1 MSRRKLTLD
10 EKALFPPFLRDVFEI
25 FTKANKE
32 IYLVGAGVRAIL
44 SGKEPVNCDL
54 TTNATPQETLEI
66 MKDFEPFYEN
76 EFGMVGVP
84 ISGQRSVVSGQE
96 EIYEI
101 TTYRSEKGYSD
112 FRRPDEVTWG
122 KSIEEDVVRRDFTMN
137 AVLVGP
143 IKNSKN
149 QSAGWRIEKPNYD
162 YEIID
167 MVEGIEDFDNGIIRT
182 VGEPEQ
188 RFGED
193 ALRMMRAIRF
203 ASTLGFVIEPKTLAA
218 ISAKASLLSKIS
230 RERVRDELLKI
241 IGSDYP
247 AEGVRLLINTGLME
261 YIIPEVLLAK
271 GVDQN
276 GHHTLEVLEHMIG
289 ALANCPSRNPI
300 VRLATFLHDIGKAP
314 TKRYHCVNCGKIVHD
329 NPKDEG
335 LFCENCHTPQ
345 SRKEATTFYGHEV
358 VGERMVAKIGD
369 DLRLPNKDKEKIK
382 TLVRWHMFTY
392 QRDMTDAA
400 IRRLIRNVGKENIND
415 LMLLRIGDR
424 KGGGSK
430 TTSWRL
436 LELQKRIGEQLY
448 EPMEIRDMAIKG
460 NEVMDILG
468 ISGGPKVGE
477 VLRKLFEEVLE
488 DTSKN
493 NKEYLTRRVK
503 EIA

>member
-1 MSRRKLTLD
+1 MSKRKLTRD
-10 EKALFPPFLRDVFEI
+10 EVALFPPFLIKVFDL
-25 FTKANKE
+25 FSASNKE

-44 SGKEPVNCDL
+44 SGKVPVNCDL

-76 EFGMVGVP
+76 DFGMVGV
-84 ISGQRSVVSGQE
+84 SVENSNE

-112 FRRPDEVTWG
+112 FRRPDEVVWG
-122 KSIEEDVVRRDFTMN
+122 KTIEEDVVRRDFTMN

-143 IKNSKN
+143 IKNSKI
-149 QSAGWRIEKPNYD
+149 QSAGWRIENSNYD
-162 YEIID
+162 YEMVD
-167 MVEGIEDFDNGIIRT
+167 LVEGIEDFDNGIIRT
-182 VGEPEQ
+182 VGEPEL

-218 ISAKASLLSKIS
+218 ISMKASLLSKIS

-247 AEGVRLLINTGLME
+247 AEGMRLLINTGLMGH
-261 YIIPEVLLAK
+261 IIPEVLLAK

-276 GHHTLEVLEHMIG
+276 GHHTLEVLEHMLG
-289 ALANCPSRNPI
+289 ALANCPSKNVI
-300 VRLATFLHDIGKAP
+300 VRLATFLHDIGKAT
-314 TKRYHCVNCGKIVHD
+314 TKRFHCTNCGKIIRD

-335 LFCENCHTPQ
+335 LYCENCHTPQ
-345 SRKEATTFYGHEV
+345 TRREATTFYGHEV
-358 VGERMVAKIGD
+358 VGEKMVERIGE
-369 DLRLPNKDKEKIK
+369 DLRLPNKDKEKMK

-392 QRDMTDAA
+392 QRNMTDAA

-448 EPMEIRDMAIKG
+448 EPMEIRDMVIKG
-460 NEVMDILG
+460 TDIMEILG
-468 ISGGPKVGE
+468 IKGGPKVGE
-477 VLRKLFEEVLE
+477 ILRKLFEEVIE

-493 NKEYLTRRVK
+493 NKEYLTRRVA
-503 EIA
+503 ELFPGD

>member
-1 MSRRKLTLD
+1 MSKRKLTRD
-10 EKALFPPFLRDVFEI
+10 EVALFPSFLVKVFDL
-25 FTKANKE
+25 FLTSNKE
-32 IYLVGAGVRAIL
+32 IYLVGAGVRAVL
-44 SGKEPVNCDL
+44 SGRVPANCDL

-76 EFGMVGVP
+76 DFGMVGVNTKN
-84 ISGQRSVVSGQE
+84 SSE

-122 KSIEEDVVRRDFTMN
+122 KTIEEDVVRRDFTMN
-137 AVLVGP
+137 AVVMDMGEVIDLVG
-143 IKNSKN
+143 
-149 QSAGWRIEKPNYD
+149 G
-162 YEIID
+162 
-167 MVEGIEDFDNGIIRT
+167 VEDFDNGVIRT
-182 VGEPEQ
+182 VGEPEL

-203 ASTLGFVIEPKTLAA
+203 ASTLGFVIESKTLAA
-218 ISAKASLLSKIS
+218 ISLKASLLSKIS

-247 AEGVRLLINTGLME
+247 AEGMRLLINTGLME

-276 GHHTLEVLEHMIG
+276 GHHTLEVLEHMLG
-289 ALANCPSRNPI
+289 SLANCPSRNPI
-300 VRLATFLHDIGKAP
+300 VRLATFLHDVGKAP
-314 TKRYHCVNCGKIVHD
+314 TKRFHCINCGKIVHD

-345 SRKEATTFYGHEV
+345 TRREATTFYGHEV
-358 VGERMVAKIGD
+358 VGEKIVERIAD

-436 LELQKRIGEQLY
+436 MELQKRIGEQLY
-448 EPMEIRDMAIKG
+448 EPMEIRDMVIKG
-460 NEVMDILG
+460 TDVMEILG
-468 ISGGPKVGE
+468 IKGGPKIGE
-477 VLRKLFEEVLE
+477 ILQKLFEEVIE

-493 NKEYLTRRVK
+493 NKEYLTRRVAELFPGNENGNGVK
-503 EIA
+503 G